1 MAAIDYLNKLREL
14 KRPEYTSQY
23 GGIISD
29 LMGKIVNRQPFS
41 YDFNAD
47 PIFQQ
52 YKDYYTKGAKEASMN
67 AVANASALTGGYGNS
82 YAVTAGAQA
91 NQQALSGLNNII
103 PQLYNAAQK
112 KYDSDL
118 NALYADYDLYNNAEN
133 EAYGRYRDQLSDYNN
148 ERSYLTGMYNTEL
161 AQENYLAEQ
170 AAAQAAADQQYAL
183 QLAKLNA
190 KGSSGSSSKKNDN
203 NKTDPA
209 VANAILG
216 AANVVA
222 GIGNNAAKGT
232 ASTPTST
239 AYQESALTRQA
250 LELMKNPTF
259 TATEKAPKSGATVKY
274 NVTPIENVT
283 QMLQSQVDKGL
294 ISEAT
299 ALKVLDNLVTY
310 NENSKDQ
317 EVGKRSK

>member
-1 MAAIDYLNKLREL
+1 MAAIDYLNKLRDL
-14 KRPEYTSQY
+14 KKPEYTSQY

-52 YKDYYTKGAKEASMN
+52 YKDYYTKAGNEASMN

-103 PQLYNAAQK
+103 PQLYSAAQK

-118 NALYADYDLYNNAEN
+118 NALYADYDMYSAAEN
-133 EAYGRYRDQLSDYNN
+133 EAYGKYRDTVNDYEKERTHLYDMYRFESDQ
-148 ERSYLTGMYNTEL
+148 EAQAAEL
-161 AQENYLAEQ
+161 

-190 KGSSGSSSKKNDN
+190 KGSSGSSSKKSSD
-203 NKTDPA
+203 KKETDPA

-222 GIGNNAAKGT
+222 GIGNNVAKNT
-232 ASTPTST
+232 TPTSS
-239 AYQESALTRQA
+239 AGYRDYALTQ
-250 LELMKNPTF
+250 
-259 TATEKAPKSGATVKY
+259 KAIQVMNGTKDIGQVES
-274 NVTPIENVT
+274 
-283 QMLQSQVDKGL
+283 MLQAQINKGVL
-294 ISEAT
+294 TEDE
-299 ALKVLDNLVTY
+299 ALKVLDKVIKN
-310 NENSKDQ
+310 K
-317 EVGKRSK
+317 

>member
-103 PQLYNAAQK
+103 PQLYSAAQK

-148 ERSYLTGMYNTEL
+148 ERNYLTGMYQSEL

-183 QLAKLNA
+183 QLAKANA
-190 KGSSGSSSKKNDN
+190 KSSSSGSSKKSSKKTEVN
-203 NKTDPA
+203 PA
-209 VANAILG
+209 VANAIIG
-216 AANVVA
+216 AANAVA
-222 GIGNNAAKGT
+222 GAGNATKNN
-232 ASTPTST
+232 TST
-239 AYQESALTRQA
+239 AGYRDYALTQNA
-250 LELMKNPTF
+250 I
-259 TATEKAPKSGATVKY
+259 
-274 NVTPIENVT
+274 NVLHGTGDIT
-283 QMLQSQVDKGL
+283 QVESMLQAQVNKGVL
-294 ISEAT
+294 TEDE
-299 ALKVLDNLVTY
+299 ALKVLDKVIKN
-310 NENSKDQ
+310 K
-317 EVGKRSK
+317 

>member
-103 PQLYNAAQK
+103 PQLYSAAQK

-148 ERSYLTGMYNTEL
+148 ERSYLTGMYQSEL

-170 AAAQAAADQQYAL
+170 AATQAAADQQYAL
-183 QLAKLNA
+183 QLAKANA
-190 KGSSGSSSKKNDN
+190 KSSSSGSSKKSSKKTE
-203 NKTDPA
+203 TDPA

-216 AANVVA
+216 AANAMA
-222 GIGNNAAKGT
+222 GAGNATKNN
-232 ASTPTST
+232 TST
-239 AYQESALTRQA
+239 AGYRDYALTQNA
-250 LELMKNPTF
+250 I
-259 TATEKAPKSGATVKY
+259 
-274 NVTPIENVT
+274 NVLHGTGDIT
-283 QMLQSQVDKGL
+283 QVESMLQAQVNKGVL
-294 ISEAT
+294 TEDE
-299 ALKVLDNLVTY
+299 ALKVLDKVIKN
-310 NENSKDQ
+310 K
-317 EVGKRSK
+317 